1 MQFKAPVRIGDTV
14 TARVTVRELIP
25 AKKRAIM
32 ETNCYVGDR
41 CVISGEAT
49 VMVPSRA

>member
-1 MQFKAPVRIGDTV
+1 MRIGDTV
-14 TARVTVRELIP
+14 TAKVVVSEIIA
-25 AKKRAIM
+25 AKKRAIL

-49 VMVPSRA
+49 VMVPSRS